1 MLGLPDCQTFIEGMV
16 DMVVGSIPSKWL
28 LSKYGRR
35 CFDFLFAKRGKETG
49 CSRRATGALRL
60 RVRKGMALTA
70 GSECVARRMTQSNKS
85 ELIAFLTK

>member
-35 CFDFLFAKRGKETG
+35 CFDFLFAKRDKETDAAGGPLGHSG
-49 CSRRATGALRL
+49 CVCGRAWH
-60 RVRKGMALTA
+60 
-70 GSECVARRMTQSNKS
+70 
-85 ELIAFLTK
+85 